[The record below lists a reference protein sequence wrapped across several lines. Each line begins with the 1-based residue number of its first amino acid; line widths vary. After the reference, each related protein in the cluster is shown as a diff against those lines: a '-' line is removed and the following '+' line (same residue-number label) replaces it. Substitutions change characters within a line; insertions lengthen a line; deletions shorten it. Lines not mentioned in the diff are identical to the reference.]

1 MPAEPL
7 RANAV
12 NIDMSARFVQS
23 SAIVGSPATNA
34 ETIVCQITVPANATI
49 VTGVQLWGWV
59 AFTVGT
65 SGTGATLKLRQTN
78 TSGSVINVGTG
89 ASTVAATN
97 LIETGCQGLDAAGT
111 LPNQVYVLTLQ
122 ITGGAATSTVSAVQ
136 LVALVI

>member
-12 NIDMSARFVQS
+12 NVDMSARFVQS
-23 SAIVGSPATNA
+23 SVVVGSPATNA

-59 AFTVGT
+59 AFIVGT

-97 LIETGCQGLDAAGT
+97 LIETGCQGLDTAGT
-111 LPNQVYVLTLQ
+111 LPNQIYVLTLQ